1 MNRKV
6 IYGDDDKCF
15 TVKVT
20 AGKGSGDI
28 VIPNLPK
35 KKCFKVDVYLK
46 DGRTFSYIA
55 KAQLYHYHD
64 MEILDDALF
73 KIGVYLFNERADAV
87 FFPVVRYAVVSSCY
101 DDSKKV
107 KKWECCYWSNGKVE
121 TAALSSNLINLI
133 NSNSVS
139 RTNVNWSDIMRKVV
153 SE

>member
-28 VIPNLPK
+28 VIPTLPK

-55 KAQLYHYHD
+55 KAKLYHYSEE
-64 MEILDDALF
+64 EIVSETLF
-73 KIGVYLFNERADAV
+73 KISAYLFNERPDMV
-87 FFPVVRYAVVSSCY
+87 IFPVVRYAVVSVCY
-101 DDSKKV
+101 DDNK
-107 KKWECCYWSNGKVE
+107 KKWECCYWSDGRSE
-121 TAALSSNLINLI
+121 TAILSSNLINLI
-133 NSNSVS
+133 NSYSAS
-139 RTNVNWSDIMRKVV
+139 RTNVDLLDILRKVV